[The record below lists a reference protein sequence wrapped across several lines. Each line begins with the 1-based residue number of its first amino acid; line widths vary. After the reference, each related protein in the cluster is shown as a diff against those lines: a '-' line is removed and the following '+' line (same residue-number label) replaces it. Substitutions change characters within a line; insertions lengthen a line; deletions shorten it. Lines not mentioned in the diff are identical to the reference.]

1 MQLKWY
7 KDDLKT
13 YKEAKEYVDTL
24 LIPLLH
30 FQLQKENDLEKD
42 AFQTE
47 VMTIYINEIEKEL
60 SGRVFVTP
68 AYSYVKDTQTFSN
81 EVERLN
87 SWIEHATTQPFQY
100 TFLITFDNAWK
111 KVEKDVDGQVLWLP
125 SVKPMD
131 LNSKEAVT
139 VLRSQVEDISE
150 LIRSFW

>member
-1 MQLKWY
+1 MKWH
-7 KDDLKT
+7 KDDVKT
-13 YKEAKEYVDTL
+13 YVSAKEYIDTL

-30 FQLQKENDLEKD
+30 FQLQHDQDLEKD

-47 VMTIYINEIEKEL
+47 VMTIYMNEIEKEL
-60 SGRVFVTP
+60 SGRIFVTP
-68 AYSYVKDTQTFSN
+68 PYSYIKQAEPFSY

-87 SWIEHATTQPFQY
+87 SWIEHAKEQPFEHI
-100 TFLITFDNAWK
+100 FLLTFDNMWK
-111 KVEKDVDGQVLWLP
+111 KVEKDVVGQVLWLP

-131 LNSKEAVT
+131 LNTKEAVA